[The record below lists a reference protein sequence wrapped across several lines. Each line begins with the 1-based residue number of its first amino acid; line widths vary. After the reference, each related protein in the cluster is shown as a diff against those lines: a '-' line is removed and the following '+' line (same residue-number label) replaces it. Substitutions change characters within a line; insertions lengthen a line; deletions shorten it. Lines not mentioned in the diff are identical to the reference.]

1 MIESFAIS
9 LILTLIIELTIS
21 YIIGIRKK
29 NDIEII
35 VLVNIL
41 TNPIVVFISN
51 ISNQMLD
58 ISIYYII
65 VIFLEICAFFIEA
78 QIFKKLLNFQ
88 KISAIK
94 ISLINNIASYSI
106 GVLIG
111 IIRKII

>member
-1 MIESFAIS
+1 MIESLAIS

-65 VIFLEICAFFIEA
+65 VIF
-78 QIFKKLLNFQ
+78 
-88 KISAIK
+88 
-94 ISLINNIASYSI
+94 
-106 GVLIG
+106 
-111 IIRKII
+111 